1 MPSKKVVDKSG
12 LPFKVG
18 KSYFIR
24 TVTYH
29 LVGTVTSVS
38 AGFLTLKDASWVA
51 DSGRFMQAIKN
62 GALSE
67 VEPVG
72 DAIVNIASIT
82 DAFPWLHKLPTE
94 QK

>member
-1 MPSKKVVDKSG
+1 MKASKAFQK
-12 LPFKVG
+12 G

-29 LVGTVTSVS
+29 ALGVVKQETSD
-38 AGFLTLKDASWVA
+38 GFLVLEKASWVA
-51 DSGRFMQAIKN
+51 DSGRFMQAIKSGSLN
-62 GALSE
+62 E

-72 DAIVNIASIT
+72 VMLVAKSAIV
-82 DAFPWLHKLPTE
+82 DAFPWAHALPLE